1 MAQYIAPTLD
11 VNLDPH
17 GLVIDLNSLY
27 AWLARLHD
35 TRQPQGLRYSLVT
48 VLLFVVLAK
57 LAGQDR
63 LAGIAEWVRH
73 REAQLAAA
81 LHLKKPRTPCL
92 NTYRTLLG
100 KIIDV
105 PEFEQLLHDY
115 FAAQPGAGKS
125 VQIALDGKTMRGT
138 IPAGQTKGVH
148 LLAAYAPQE
157 GWVLMEVEV
166 DGKENEIPAAPRVLQ
181 CLDLRGKVVTADALL
196 TQRTLSVQIVD
207 GGGDYL
213 WTVKENQETLYHDLE
228 RLFAPEPVVKGFSP
242 ASHDDFHTFTT
253 FDKGHGRHEW
263 RTLTVSSALQE
274 YLDWPHVAQVFKL
287 ETRFVRVADG
297 KRFQKVQYGITSLT
311 HTEASPERL
320 LTLKRGH
327 WGIENGLHYRRDET
341 LREDWYHLT
350 KGHTAHAMALLN
362 NLVLGLILRQ
372 GQRNV
377 PKARRRYDAHP
388 EAALQLVLGRP
399 PEN

>member
-1 MAQYIAPTLD
+1 M
-11 VNLDPH
+11 
-17 GLVIDLNSLY
+17 
-27 AWLARLHD
+27 
-35 TRQPQGLRYSLVT
+35 
-48 VLLFVVLAK
+48 
-57 LAGQDR
+57 
-63 LAGIAEWVRH
+63 
-73 REAQLAAA
+73 
-81 LHLKKPRTPCL
+81 C
-92 NTYRTLLG
+92 
-100 KIIDV
+100 
-105 PEFEQLLHDY
+105 
-115 FAAQPGAGKS
+115 
-125 VQIALDGKTMRGT
+125 GT

-157 GWVLMEVEV
+157 GWVLMEVAV

-196 TQRTLSVQIVD
+196 TQRNLSIQIVD

-213 WTVKENQETLYHDLE
+213 WTVKENQDTLYHDLE

-242 ASHDDFHTFTT
+242 AAQDDFRTCTT

-263 RTLTVSSALQE
+263 RTLTVRSVLKD
-274 YLDWPHVAQVFKL
+274 YLDWPHVSQVFKL
-287 ETRFVRVADG
+287 ETRFVRLADG
-297 KRFQKVQYGITSLT
+297 KPFQEVRYGITSLT
-311 HTEASPERL
+311 KAEASPARL
-320 LTLKRGH
+320 LALKRGH

-377 PKARRRYDAHP
+377 PQARRHYDAHP
-388 EAALQLVLGRP
+388 EAALQLVLRRL

>member
-11 VNLDPH
+11 VNLDPN

-35 TRQPQGLRYSLVT
+35 TRQAQGLRYSLVT
-48 VLLFVVLAK
+48 VLLLVVLAK

-73 REAQLAAA
+73 REGQLATA

-92 NTYRTLLG
+92 NTYRNLLG

-105 PEFEQLLHDY
+105 QEFEQVLHDF
-115 FAAQPGAGKS
+115 FAAQPGAGTS
-125 VQIALDGKTMRGT
+125 VQIALDGKTLRGT

-166 DGKENEIPAAPRVLQ
+166 AGKQNEIPAAPRVLQ

-196 TQRTLSVQIVD
+196 TQRNLSLQIVES
-207 GGGDYL
+207 GGDYL
-213 WTVKENQETLYHDLE
+213 WTVKENQETLYQDVE

-242 ASHDDFHTFTT
+242 ASHDDFRTFTT

-263 RTLTVSSALQE
+263 RTITVSSALKD
-274 YLDWPHVAQVFKL
+274 YLDWPYAAQVFKL
-287 ETRFVRVADG
+287 EQRFVRVTDG
-297 KRFQKVQYGITSLT
+297 KTLYEVSYGITSLT
-311 HTEASPERL
+311 QVEASPVRL
-320 LTLKRGH
+320 LALKRGH

-341 LREDWYHLT
+341 MREDWYHLT

-377 PKARRRYDAHP
+377 PQARRNFDAHL

>member
-11 VNLDPH
+11 VNLDPN

-35 TRQPQGLRYSLVT
+35 TRQTQGLRYSLVT

-57 LAGQDR
+57 LAGHDR

-73 REAQLAAA
+73 RESQLAAA
-81 LHLKKPRTPCL
+81 LHLQTPRTPCL

-100 KIIDV
+100 KVIDV
-105 PEFEQLLHDY
+105 AEFEQVLHDF
-115 FAAQPGAGKS
+115 FAAQPGAGTS
-125 VQIALDGKTMRGT
+125 VQIALDGKTLRGT
-138 IPAGQTKGVH
+138 IPTGQTKGVH
-148 LLAAYAPQE
+148 LLAAYAPAE

-166 DGKENEIPAAPRVLQ
+166 ATKENEIPAAPRVLQ

-196 TQRTLSVQIVD
+196 TQRHLSVQIVES
-207 GGGDYL
+207 GGDYL
-213 WTVKENQETLYHDLE
+213 WTVKENQDTLYHDLE
-228 RLFAPEPVVKGFSP
+228 RLFAPEAVVKGFSP
-242 ASHDDFHTFTT
+242 AAQDDFRTFTT

-263 RTLTVSSALQE
+263 RTLTASSALQD
-274 YLDWPHVAQVFKL
+274 YLDWPAVAQVFKL
-287 ETRFVRVADG
+287 ETRVVRLSDG
-297 KRFQKVQYGITSLT
+297 KTFQQVRYGLTSLT
-311 HTEASPERL
+311 AAEASPARL
-320 LTLKRGH
+320 LALKRAH

-350 KGHTAHAMALLN
+350 TGHTAHTMALLN

-377 PKARRRYDAHP
+377 PQARRYYDAHP
-388 EAALQLVLGRP
+388 EAALQLLLGRP